1 MKVVLKKEVCGSREQ
16 YTGPI
21 GKPSQLQ
28 KVRNALQKK
37 KKKNAN
43 ANTDVGKAISK
54 HVLSLGGSS

>member
-37 KKKNAN
+37 KKNAN

>member
-37 KKKNAN
+37 KKKRKRKHRR
-43 ANTDVGKAISK
+43 GKSYIQTCT
-54 HVLSLGGSS
+54 